1 VEGPIMD
8 NRLSVA
14 ESLFG
19 DMTCMK
25 MTTHR
30 MILLSG
36 LLVLFALA
44 GCSTSG
50 SKADS
55 SPAAA
60 STARNLSDAK
70 LLYELGKLDMAEQKL
85 DEILRT
91 EPGNPAA
98 VYLLC
103 LVRDREAMRDRGL
116 ERPWGYI
123 QTDPPQPI
131 YR

>member
-1 VEGPIMD
+1 
-8 NRLSVA
+8 
-14 ESLFG
+14 
-19 DMTCMK
+19 
-25 MTTHR
+25 

-36 LLVLFALA
+36 LLVLFAFA

-50 SKADS
+50 SKPDS
-55 SPAAA
+55 SHTPA

-70 LLYELGKLDMAEQKL
+70 LLYEMGKLDVAVQKL
-85 DEILRT
+85 DDVLRT

-98 VYLLC
+98 VYLLS
-103 LVRDREAMRDRGL
+103 LAPERQAMRERRL